1 MHIEF
6 RRRQCIC
13 YLIQVL
19 RKDENKANR
28 CRSIAENNNHA
39 VSRQASIYI
48 CCSSKYFDP
57 LYGSSYL
64 VTFYHYC
71 NNIFLKM

>member
-1 MHIEF
+1 M
-6 RRRQCIC
+6 
-13 YLIQVL
+13 
-19 RKDENKANR
+19 
-28 CRSIAENNNHA
+28 AENVDNNHA

-71 NNIFLKM
+71 NNIFPEMKYKYLHRKMKNYFSPIRYFPF